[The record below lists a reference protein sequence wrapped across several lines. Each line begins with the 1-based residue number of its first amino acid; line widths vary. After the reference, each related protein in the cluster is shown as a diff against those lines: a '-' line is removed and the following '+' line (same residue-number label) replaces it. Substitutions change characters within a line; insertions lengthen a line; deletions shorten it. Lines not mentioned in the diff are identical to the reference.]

1 MGNIHRFLG
10 ARACNQ
16 QRLGCC
22 VSRIYWFARS
32 SRHRCQVETRKMK
45 RLWYKLKSGWWKFV
59 LGFVVLASLLIYF
72 YRLLK
77 PADDRVEYLETI
89 KTEATLA
96 LKEAELRGRL
106 EKDKIGAVKSVF
118 QNRLRD
124 TEKID
129 DREERLKALIR
140 LHKEL
145 DI

>member
-1 MGNIHRFLG
+1 M
-10 ARACNQ
+10 
-16 QRLGCC
+16 
-22 VSRIYWFARS
+22 
-32 SRHRCQVETRKMK
+32 
-45 RLWYKLKSGWWKFV
+45 

-77 PADDRVEYLETI
+77 PTEDKIEYLEAI
-89 KTEATLA
+89 KTEATIA
-96 LKEAELRGRL
+96 LKESELRGRL
-106 EKDKIGAVKSVF
+106 EKDKIGALKSVF

-124 TEKID
+124 TKRID

>member
-1 MGNIHRFLG
+1 
-10 ARACNQ
+10 
-16 QRLGCC
+16 
-22 VSRIYWFARS
+22 
-32 SRHRCQVETRKMK
+32 MK
-45 RLWYKLKSGWWKFV
+45 WIWYKLKSSWWKFV

-77 PADDRVEYLETI
+77 PADDKIEYLEAF
-89 KTEATLA
+89 KTEATVA

-118 QNRLRD
+118 ENRLRD
-124 TEKID
+124 TKNIN

-145 DI
+145 DL

>member
-1 MGNIHRFLG
+1 
-10 ARACNQ
+10 
-16 QRLGCC
+16 
-22 VSRIYWFARS
+22 
-32 SRHRCQVETRKMK
+32 MK
-45 RLWYKLKSGWWKFV
+45 WLWYKLKSGWWKIV
-59 LGFVVLASLLIYF
+59 LGGVVLASLLIYF

-77 PADDRVEYLETI
+77 PADDKIEYLEVI
-89 KTEATLA
+89 KTEATVA
-96 LKEAELRGRL
+96 FKEAELRGRL

-118 QNRLRD
+118 KNRLRD

>member
-1 MGNIHRFLG
+1 
-10 ARACNQ
+10 
-16 QRLGCC
+16 
-22 VSRIYWFARS
+22 
-32 SRHRCQVETRKMK
+32 MK
-45 RLWYKLKSGWWKFV
+45 WLWYKLKSGWWKLV
-59 LGFVVLASLLIYF
+59 LGVVVLASLLIYF

-77 PADDRVEYLETI
+77 PTEDKIQYLEAI
-89 KTEATLA
+89 KTEATVA
-96 LKEAELRGRL
+96 VKEAELRGRL

-124 TEKID
+124 TENID

>member
-1 MGNIHRFLG
+1 
-10 ARACNQ
+10 
-16 QRLGCC
+16 
-22 VSRIYWFARS
+22 
-32 SRHRCQVETRKMK
+32 MK
-45 RLWYKLKSGWWKFV
+45 WLWYKLKSGWWKLV
-59 LGFVVLASLLIYF
+59 LGVVVLASLLIYF

-77 PADDRVEYLETI
+77 PADDRIEYLEAI
-89 KTEATLA
+89 KTEATVA

>member
-1 MGNIHRFLG
+1 
-10 ARACNQ
+10 
-16 QRLGCC
+16 
-22 VSRIYWFARS
+22 
-32 SRHRCQVETRKMK
+32 MK

-77 PADDRVEYLETI
+77 PTEDKIQYLEAI
-89 KTEATLA
+89 KTEATVA
-96 LKEAELRGRL
+96 LKESELRGRL

-118 QNRLRD
+118 ENRLRD
-124 TEKID
+124 TKNIN

-140 LHKEL
+140 LHNEL

>member
-1 MGNIHRFLG
+1 
-10 ARACNQ
+10 
-16 QRLGCC
+16 
-22 VSRIYWFARS
+22 
-32 SRHRCQVETRKMK
+32 MK

-124 TEKID
+124 TERID

>member
-1 MGNIHRFLG
+1 
-10 ARACNQ
+10 
-16 QRLGCC
+16 
-22 VSRIYWFARS
+22 
-32 SRHRCQVETRKMK
+32 MK
-45 RLWYKLKSGWWKFV
+45 WLWYKLKTGWWKFV
-59 LGFVVLASLLIYF
+59 LGFVVSASLLIYF

-77 PADDRVEYLETI
+77 PADDRVEYLEAI

-124 TEKID
+124 TEKIN
-129 DREERLKALIR
+129 DREERLMALIR

>member
-1 MGNIHRFLG
+1 
-10 ARACNQ
+10 
-16 QRLGCC
+16 
-22 VSRIYWFARS
+22 
-32 SRHRCQVETRKMK
+32 
-45 RLWYKLKSGWWKFV
+45 V

-77 PADDRVEYLETI
+77 PTEDEIEYLEAI
-89 KTEATLA
+89 KTEATVA

-106 EKDKIGAVKSVF
+106 EKDRIGAVKSVF
-118 QNRLRD
+118 KNRLRD